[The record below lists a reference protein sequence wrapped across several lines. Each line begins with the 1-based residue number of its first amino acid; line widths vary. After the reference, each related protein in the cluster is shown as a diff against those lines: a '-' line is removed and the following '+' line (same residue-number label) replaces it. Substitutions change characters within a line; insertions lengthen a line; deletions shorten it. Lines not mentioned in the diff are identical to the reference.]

1 MPKSASASSRTAS
14 LPIFLEGRGDSTLQ
28 EQIYR
33 SVRQCIVDGRISAH
47 HRVPSTRAL
56 AAELGVSRTTAL
68 LALEQLRA
76 EGYLVARRGS
86 GMYVMPQ
93 SPRDLMTSPSPA
105 PASTS
110 PSAASGRPW
119 FSRRGYLLSRVS
131 SPDRRLSGPARVFR
145 LGTPALD
152 LFPHRLWAQLTRE
165 FLRQIKPAQRDYA
178 ALAGLQPLR
187 EAIAEQVQSRGT
199 RCEASQVQV
208 FAGAQRALDSVFHL
222 LLDPGDEAWIEDPGY
237 PGARGALMSAGARVV
252 HVPVDD
258 EGMRVEAGTF
268 SARLVYVTPSCQFP
282 TGVAMSL
289 ARRHRLLQWARDA
302 QAWIVEDDYDCDIR
316 HQSQPLPCLHSLDP
330 DGRVIY
336 VGTFSKSLFPA
347 LRLGFVIVPRDLTPG
362 FLAARLAT
370 DLNPPLLEQGVLAEF
385 LRRGHYARHLRRMQ
399 AAYAER
405 LDTLRRAIDRS
416 GAPLRLRPVRAGMHA
431 VVDVEGA
438 DAVEVHGAAL
448 AEGIETM
455 PLSAYQSAEGPR
467 INALLLGFGAVPP
480 AMLRAGVSRL
490 ARVIEKLRK
499 P

>member
-1 MPKSASASSRTAS
+1 MPKSASAANRTAS
-14 LPIFLEGRGDSTLQ
+14 LPIFLEGRGQRTLQ

-33 SVRQCIVDGRISAH
+33 SVRQCIVDGRVAAH

-56 AAELGVSRTTAL
+56 AADLGVSRTTAL

-86 GMYVMPQ
+86 GMFVAPQ
-93 SPRDLMTSPSPA
+93 PAPRPIEPASPTADSPRPP
-105 PASTS
+105 
-110 PSAASGRPW
+110 
-119 FSRRGYLLSRVS
+119 FSRRGYLLSRMRA
-131 SPDRRLSGPARVFR
+131 PDRRLPAPPRAFR

-165 FLRQIKPAQRDYA
+165 CLRQIRPAQRDYA
-178 ALAGLQPLR
+178 AIAGLPALR

-199 RCEASQVQV
+199 RCDPEQVQV
-208 FAGAQRALDSVFHL
+208 IAGAQRGLDSVFHL
-222 LLDPGDEAWIEDPGY
+222 LLDPGDAAWIEDPGY
-237 PGARGALMSAGARVV
+237 TGARGALVSAGATVV
-252 HVPVDD
+252 PVPVDE
-258 EGMRVEAGTF
+258 EGMVVEDGAGRG
-268 SARLVYVTPSCQFP
+268 ARLAYVTPSCQFP

-289 ARRHRLLQWARDA
+289 ARRHRLLQWARRA

-330 DGRVIY
+330 DGRVIHL
-336 VGTFSKSLFPA
+336 GTFSKSLFPA
-347 LRLGFVIVPRDLTPG
+347 LRLGFLIVPRDLAPG
-362 FLAARLAT
+362 FLTARLAT
-370 DLNPPLLEQGVLAEF
+370 DLNAPLLEQWVLAEF
-385 LRRGHYARHLRRMQ
+385 MRRGHYQRHLRRMQ
-399 AAYAER
+399 SAYAER
-405 LDTLRRAIDRS
+405 LDALRRAIERS

-438 DAVEVHGAAL
+438 DAEAVHLAAL

-480 AMLRAGVSRL
+480 AALRAGVGRL
-490 ARVIEKLRK
+490 ARLIEKQAR
-499 P
+499 